1 MGTRTKNQIVLK
13 KQKCGGFLF
22 KIFEPKM
29 SIRSTNLALAG
40 NVLQICE
47 GRECLVGSSI
57 GAVKLMT
64 RLHLKGYTVR
74 PPFANVLL
82 YAGTVD

>member
-1 MGTRTKNQIVLK
+1 MG
-13 KQKCGGFLF
+13 
-22 KIFEPKM
+22 
-29 SIRSTNLALAG
+29 ALAKFFICFFSFKLAETLIRRTAIVH

-64 RLHLKGYTVR
+64 RLHFKGCIVR

-82 YAGTVD
+82 YAGTVNSAET